1 VPGTRIGCGNVVVVA
16 PPTVVEVVEVVDFGV
31 DVEVGVVVEVVEV
44 GVDVEVGVVVEVG
57 TDVAAPVV
65 AGPVVA

>member
-1 VPGTRIGCGNVVVVA
+1 MPGTRIGCGNVVVVA

-31 DVEVGVVVEVVEV
+31 DVEVGVVVEV
-44 GVDVEVGVVVEVG
+44 G